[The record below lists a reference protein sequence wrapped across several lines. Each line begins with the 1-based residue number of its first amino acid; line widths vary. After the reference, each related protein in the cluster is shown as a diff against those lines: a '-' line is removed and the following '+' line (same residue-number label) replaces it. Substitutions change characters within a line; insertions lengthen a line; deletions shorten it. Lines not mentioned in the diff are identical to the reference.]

1 MSPKTVALDE
11 ESYDL
16 LAKEKRAG
24 ETFSETVKRLAT
36 RKGSIL
42 DYWGMWSEM
51 TEDEVEDVRA
61 MRAKG
66 RKRDQERMTRISK

>member
-16 LAKEKRAG
+16 LAKEKRTG

-42 DYWGMWSEM
+42 DYWGMWNEL
-51 TEDEVEDVRA
+51 TEPEAEVVRSL
-61 MRAKG
+61 RVSG
-66 RKRDQERMTRISK
+66 RKRDLERMARVSK

>member
-16 LAKEKRAG
+16 LAKEKRTG

-51 TEDEVEDVRA
+51 TDHEVKDIRA
-61 MRAKG
+61 LRTRG
-66 RKRDQERMTRISK
+66 RKRDRERMVRISK

>member
-16 LAKEKRAG
+16 LAKEKRSG

-36 RKGSIL
+36 RKGSVL

-51 TEDEVEDVRA
+51 SDHEVEDVRA
-61 MRAKG
+61 LRAKG
-66 RKRDQERMTRISK
+66 RKRDQERMARVSE

>member
-11 ESYDL
+11 ESYGL
-16 LAKEKRAG
+16 LAKEKRTG

-51 TEDEVEDVRA
+51 SELEVDDVRA
-61 MRAKG
+61 SHARG
-66 RKRDQERMTRISK
+66 RKRDQERMARILK

>member
-1 MSPKTVALDE
+1 MSPKTVALDQ

-24 ETFSETVKRLAT
+24 ETFSETVKRLAM

-42 DYWGMWSEM
+42 DYWGMWGEMSEH
-51 TEDEVEDVRA
+51 EVADVRA
-61 MRAKG
+61 LRAGG
-66 RKRDQERMTRISK
+66 RKRDGERMDRITK